1 VLKIVDEVAK
11 DRLMAEPEVEAA
23 WRAEFKRRGA
33 IDLHDAPNSGG
44 GSTDKKTQAA
54 LRWLG
59 DEAEARRLQ
68 AEKTYHYF
76 RWTLLIAV
84 AAVIAGLIAVG
95 LAQLR

>member
-1 VLKIVDEVAK
+1 
-11 DRLMAEPEVEAA
+11 VEAA
-23 WRAEFKRRGA
+23 WRAEFKRCGA
-33 IDLHDAPNSGG
+33 TDLHDAPDSGG
-44 GSTDKKTQAA
+44 GSTDEKRQAA

-68 AEKTYHYF
+68 EEKTYHYF

-84 AAVIAGLIAVG
+84 IAGLIAVG

>member
-1 VLKIVDEVAK
+1 VLKIVDEIAK

-33 IDLHDAPNSGG
+33 TDVHDA
-44 GSTDKKTQAA
+44 GSTDEKMQAA

-68 AEKTYHYF
+68 EEKTYHYF
-76 RWTLLIAV
+76 R
-84 AAVIAGLIAVG
+84 
-95 LAQLR
+95 